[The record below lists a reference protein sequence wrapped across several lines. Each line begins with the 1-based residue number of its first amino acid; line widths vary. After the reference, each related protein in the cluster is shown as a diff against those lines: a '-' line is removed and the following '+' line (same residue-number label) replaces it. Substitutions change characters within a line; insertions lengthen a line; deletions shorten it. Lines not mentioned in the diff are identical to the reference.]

1 VGVTRQQ
8 VPFLRL
14 PSFPLPPLLI
24 LGPFCCF
31 YVFFLVFLLLCSMG
45 FRFSFFFSFV
55 VLFYCGDFF
64 FGSASASFGACSVA
78 TLFAMAP
85 SRTLCF
91 PTVSSLCS
99 RFCSLDGPGHVTD
112 PFSTI
117 LYNFLV
123 APSLDC
129 LHAFVGVAHLTC
141 VPLMLY
147 FPIFLLPILIREK
160 KKKKSTPNV
169 ANDWAKLWAAPFVV
183 RGISRTSGQP
193 KIKR

>member
-1 VGVTRQQ
+1 
-8 VPFLRL
+8 
-14 PSFPLPPLLI
+14 
-24 LGPFCCF
+24 
-31 YVFFLVFLLLCSMG
+31 
-45 FRFSFFFSFV
+45 
-55 VLFYCGDFF
+55 VLFYFTVDTFF
-64 FGSASASFGACSVA
+64 LARLHPLSVPA
-78 TLFAMAP
+78 QLLRSLQMAP

-91 PTVSSLCS
+91 PTVSSLCNP
-99 RFCSLDGPGHVTD
+99 FCSLDGPSHVID

-117 LYNFLV
+117 LYHFLV

-147 FPIFLLPILIREK
+147 FPIFLLPILIRGK

-193 KIKR
+193 KFKR

>member
-1 VGVTRQQ
+1 VGVTNQQ

-14 PSFPLPPLLI
+14 PPFPLPPLLI

-31 YVFFLVFLLLCSMG
+31 FVFFFVFLLLCSMG
-45 FRFSFFFSFV
+45 FRFSFSAL
-55 VLFYCGDFF
+55 VLFYFTVETFF
-64 FGSASASFGACSVA
+64 LARLNPLSVPAQLLCS
-78 TLFAMAP
+78 LQMAP

-91 PTVSSLCS
+91 PTVSSLCNP
-99 RFCSLDGPGHVTD
+99 FCSLDGPSHVID

-117 LYNFLV
+117 LYHFLV
-123 APSLDC
+123 APSLDR
-129 LHAFVGVAHLTC
+129 LHAFVGAADLSC

-147 FPIFLLPILIREK
+147 FPIFIRKK

-193 KIKR
+193 KFKGKIIK